1 MNQKIYPELDVLCV
15 GMITSDVMLKP
26 VDPSIF
32 SVDKT
37 HLTNL
42 TYSVGG
48 DAANQSV
55 IFAKLGNRTGI
66 AATPGDDDAG
76 VNVRRYLEQYGVNTD
91 NCVVIPGS
99 RTRTS
104 FVLIHSDGERNLLGY
119 TINCGKLSKDV
130 LDLGQLDHTRM
141 ISVGSIFSYDTLD
154 AYLPEYLAEAQK
166 RGVIT
171 AADTMSNMNH
181 VPLSDLAG
189 ILAHLD
195 YFTPSYVEAQ
205 DLTKKDDPDE
215 QADVFFSMGVKNVVI
230 KLGTDGC
237 LIRNAKERYHLP
249 IIPTE
254 CIDTTG
260 AGDNFVAGF
269 LTGILKG
276 WDLKKS
282 GTFATAVG
290 SIAIREVGANSSLKN
305 YDQVI
310 EVLKEAGRY
319 WE

>member
-15 GMITSDVMLKP
+15 GMITQDVMMKP
-26 VDPSIF
+26 VDPTIF
-32 SVDKT
+32 TVDKT
-37 HLTNL
+37 HLSNL

-55 IFAKLGNRTGI
+55 VFAKLGNKTGI
-66 AATPGDDDAG
+66 AAPPGDDDTG
-76 VNVRRYLEQYGVNTD
+76 ITVRRYLEQYGIDTS
-91 NCVVIPGS
+91 NCVVHPGS

-104 FVLIHSDGERNLLGY
+104 FVLIHSDGERNLLAYANDTGWLQK
-119 TINCGKLSKDV
+119 GD
-130 LDLGQLDHTRM
+130 LDLEQLDHTRM
-141 ISVGSIFSYDTLD
+141 VSIGSIFSYQTLD
-154 AYLPEYLAEAQK
+154 AYLPEFLAEARK

-171 AADTMSNMNH
+171 TADTMSNMRH
-181 VPLSDLAG
+181 VPLQDLAG
-189 ILAHLD
+189 ILAQLD

-205 DLTKKDDPDE
+205 ELTGKDDPDE
-215 QADVFFSMGVKNVVI
+215 QADIFLSMGVKNVVI

-237 LIRNAKERYHLP
+237 LIRSATERYHLP

-254 CIDTTG
+254 CVDSTG

-269 LTGILKG
+269 MTGILKG

-290 SIAIREVGANSSLKN
+290 SIAIREVGANSSVKS
-305 YDQVI
+305 YEQVI
-310 EVLKEAGRY
+310 EVLK
-319 WE
+319 

>member
-1 MNQKIYPELDVLCV
+1 MDQKTYPELDVLCV

-32 SVDKT
+32 TVDKT

-55 IFAKLGNRTGI
+55 IFSKLGNRTGI
-66 AATPGDDDAG
+66 AATPGADDAG
-76 VNVRRYLEQYGVNTD
+76 VNVTKYLERFGVDTS
-91 NCVVIPGS
+91 NCVAIPGTH
-99 RTRTS
+99 TRTS

-119 TINCGKLSKDV
+119 TLNCGHVSKET
-130 LDLGQLDHTRM
+130 LDLEQLAHTRM
-141 ISVGSIFSYDTLD
+141 ISVGSIFSYAELD
-154 AYLPEYLAEAQK
+154 AYLPEYLEEAQR

-181 VPLSDLAG
+181 VPLANLAG
-189 ILAHLD
+189 ILKHLD

-205 DLTKKDDPDE
+205 ELTHKDNPDE
-215 QADVFFSMGVKNVVI
+215 QADVFLSMGVKNVVI

-237 LIRNAKERYHLP
+237 LIRSGSERYHLP

-254 CIDTTG
+254 CID
-260 AGDNFVAGF
+260 
-269 LTGILKG
+269 
-276 WDLKKS
+276 
-282 GTFATAVG
+282 
-290 SIAIREVGANSSLKN
+290 
-305 YDQVI
+305 
-310 EVLKEAGRY
+310 
-319 WE
+319 